1 MELEIYDQIWFVR
14 HMPKKE
20 GHSREVKEL
29 VTEIIARLENIP
41 DSYNESFSFELIDEF
56 KQE

>member
-1 MELEIYDQIWFVR
+1 MVCTSHAE
-14 HMPKKE
+14 KE

-41 DSYNESFSFELIDEF
+41 DSYNECFSFELIDEL
-56 KQE
+56 KQEYLTDNSLE